1 MKEIYQLLDEREH
14 VLKRSA
20 RYIGSP
26 KPEEQLAWVFDDDKN
41 KFVYKEVLVNKG
53 LIKLF
58 DEIISNSIDEHYRNP
73 KRLNQIKIE
82 FNLKEN
88 QISVWDNGGI
98 PVRKHQDIDIYIPE
112 LIFSQLRSGSNF
124 DDDEDRV
131 GAGTHGEGSVLVNI
145 FSDFFQVET
154 CDGTKKFKQLFTDN
168 MGEKTV
174 AKIDNAKRNFTKIT
188 FKPDL
193 KRFGLKSLS
202 QIIDM
207 LRMRVYEAS
216 ACNPKIKFELKINSK
231 KDSVKIQNFKQFI
244 EFFTDEY
251 FTHKQEGWDIGI
263 APSDNSYQ
271 HISFVNSTRT
281 YDGGTHVD
289 MVMWK
294 IIDEL
299 RSYVE
304 KKTKINIT
312 PGQIRNH
319 IQLFINSTVYNP
331 EWSSQTKEKMVSK
344 KDSFL
349 SELELPQ
356 SLIKKIMKSE
366 IMASIMDWVEKKKIA
381 DEKREL
387 RKINKKTSGRIEKL
401 IDAKSKDRSKCRLYI
416 FEGNSAISATR
427 KLRDPKTL
435 GAYPLRG
442 KVLNAYKTT
451 LQQLSKNNEVINLM
465 SAIGLEIGKKPKDL
479 RYDKIC
485 ICTDADV
492 DGTSIT
498 GLLITFFAKFW
509 PELFEQNKIIR
520 ILTPLYIAKKGKNK
534 KAFYNQKEYDSWIK
548 KQKTIIGWEIQ
559 QKKGLAALEDEE
571 YSNMLN
577 NPVEQ
582 IITLD
587 PDYKKSLEAWFGKNS
602 NERKKRLKK

>member
-1 MKEIYQLLDEREH
+1 MKETYQLLDEREH

-26 KPEEQLAWVFDDDKN
+26 KSELETAWVFDDDKQQ
-41 KFVYKEVLVNKG
+41 FVHKSVLVNRG

-58 DEIISNSIDEHYRNP
+58 DEIVSNSIDEHYRNP
-73 KRLNQIKIE
+73 ERLNRIKIE
-82 FNLKEN
+82 FNLEKNE
-88 QISVWDNGGI
+88 ISVWDNGGI
-98 PVRKHQDIDIYIPE
+98 PVRKHQEIDIYIPE

-124 DDDEDRV
+124 DDDEDRI

-145 FSDFFQVET
+145 FSEFFQVET
-154 CDGTKKFKQLFTDN
+154 CDGEKSFKQVYTNN
-168 MGEKTV
+168 MGEKTLV
-174 AKIDNAKRNFTKIT
+174 KIGNAKRNFTKIT
-188 FKPDL
+188 YRPEL
-193 KRFGLKSLS
+193 KRFGLESLS
-202 QIIDM
+202 EIIDM

-216 ACNPKIKFELKINSK
+216 ACNPNIQFELKIDGK
-231 KDSVKIQNFKQFI
+231 KDSVKIQNFKHFI
-244 EFFTDEY
+244 EFFTKDY
-251 FTHKQEGWDIGI
+251 FSYRQEGWEIGI
-263 APSDNSYQ
+263 APSESGYH

-289 MVMWK
+289 AVLNQL
-294 IIDEL
+294 INDL
-299 RSYVE
+299 RQYVE
-304 KKTKINIT
+304 KKTKISIT
-312 PGQIRNH
+312 PSQIKNH
-319 IQLFINSTVYNP
+319 IQLFVNATVYNP
-331 EWSSQTKEKMVSK
+331 EWGSQTKEKMVSK

-349 SELELPQ
+349 SQIELPE

-381 DEKREL
+381 DEKRQL
-387 RKINKKTSGRIEKL
+387 RSINRKATGRIEKL

-416 FEGNSAISATR
+416 FEGMSALSAVR
-427 KLRDPKTL
+427 KLRDPNKI

-442 KVLNAYKTT
+442 KFTNVYKNT
-451 LQQLSKNNEVINLM
+451 LAKLTKNEEATNLM
-465 SAIGLEIGKKPKDL
+465 NAIGLEIGKKPKDL

-492 DGTSIT
+492 DGIAIS

-509 PELFEQNKIIR
+509 PELFEQKKIVR
-520 ILTPLYIAKKGKNK
+520 ILTPLYIAKKGNQK
-534 KAFYNQKEYDSWIK
+534 KAFYSQKEYEDWIS
-548 KQKTIIGWEIQ
+548 KQKSLTGWEIQ

-582 IITLD
+582 VITLD
-587 PDYKKSLEAWFGKNS
+587 SDYKKSLDAWFGKDS
-602 NERKKRLKK
+602 QARKNKLK

>member
-1 MKEIYQLLDEREH
+1 MKETYQLLDEREH

-26 KPEEQLAWVFDDDKN
+26 KSELETAWVFDNDKQQ
-41 KFVYKEVLVNKG
+41 FVHKSVLVNRG

-58 DEIISNSIDEHYRNP
+58 DEIVSNSIDEHYRNP
-73 KRLNQIKIE
+73 ERLNRIKIE
-82 FNLKEN
+82 FNLEKNE
-88 QISVWDNGGI
+88 ISVWDNGGI
-98 PVRKHQDIDIYIPE
+98 PVRKHQEIDIYIPE

-124 DDDEDRV
+124 DDDEDRI

-145 FSDFFQVET
+145 FSEFFQVET
-154 CDGTKKFKQLFTDN
+154 CDGEKSFKQVYTNN
-168 MGEKTV
+168 MGEKTLV
-174 AKIDNAKRNFTKIT
+174 KIGNAKRNFTKIT
-188 FKPDL
+188 YRPEL
-193 KRFGLKSLS
+193 KRFGLESLS
-202 QIIDM
+202 EIIDM

-216 ACNPKIKFELKINSK
+216 ACNPNIQFELKIDGK
-231 KDSVKIQNFKQFI
+231 KDSVKIQNFKHFI
-244 EFFTDEY
+244 EFFTKDY
-251 FTHKQEGWDIGI
+251 FSYRQEGWEIGI
-263 APSDNSYQ
+263 APSESGYH

-289 MVMWK
+289 AVLNQL
-294 IIDEL
+294 INDL
-299 RSYVE
+299 RQYVE
-304 KKTKINIT
+304 KKTKISIT
-312 PGQIRNH
+312 PSQIKNH
-319 IQLFINSTVYNP
+319 IQLFVNATVYNP
-331 EWSSQTKEKMVSK
+331 EWGSQTKEKMVSK

-349 SELELPQ
+349 SQIELPE

-381 DEKREL
+381 DEKRQL
-387 RKINKKTSGRIEKL
+387 RSINRKATGRIEKL

-416 FEGNSAISATR
+416 FEGMSALSAVR
-427 KLRDPKTL
+427 KLRDPNKI

-442 KVLNAYKTT
+442 KFTNVYKNT
-451 LQQLSKNNEVINLM
+451 LAKLTKNEEATNLM
-465 SAIGLEIGKKPKDL
+465 NAIGLEIGKKPKDL

-492 DGTSIT
+492 DGIAIS

-509 PELFEQNKIIR
+509 PELFEQKKIVR
-520 ILTPLYIAKKGKNK
+520 ILTPLYIAKKGNQK
-534 KAFYNQKEYDSWIK
+534 KAFYSQKEYEDWIS
-548 KQKTIIGWEIQ
+548 KQKSLTGWEIQ

-582 IITLD
+582 VITLD
-587 PDYKKSLEAWFGKNS
+587 SDYKKSLDAWFGKDS
-602 NERKKRLKK
+602 QARKNKLK